1 MHKHVWALLG
11 ALAVF
16 VVAGLLSSCMTDAST
31 ANFTAPEE
39 YATVEQLVADA
50 DVVALVRAGG
60 SRVDI
65 VDDVPY
71 TRTELQLRK
80 VLLGAVGKH
89 AELAVTQVGSGS
101 SPPGAGLPSVL
112 RDGHEYVV
120 ALNRT
125 AAGEFEVVG
134 PGVWRA
140 DTMGASLT
148 LHTAKP
154 TSVPAAIP
162 HVTTPWE
169 LEVELGKVRESLGTS
184 VVGRPSQEQAESPG
198 ASQGQEQS
206 RSHGQERGQPRG
218 QEHGQEHGRQQG
230 ESRGPPGPDWAHDPK
245 PRPHRR

>member
-1 MHKHVWALLG
+1 MRKHVWALLG

-50 DVVALVRAGG
+50 DVVALVRAGR

-65 VDDVPY
+65 VDHVPY

-89 AELAVTQVGSGS
+89 SGMAVTQVGSDA

-125 AAGEFEVVG
+125 AAGEFEMVG

-140 DTMGASLT
+140 DTLGASLT

-154 TSVPAAIP
+154 TSVPVAIP

-169 LEVELGKVRESLGTS
+169 LEVQLGKVRESLGTS
-184 VVGRPSQEQAESPG
+184 VIGRQSQEQAKSQG
-198 ASQGQEQS
+198 KSQGQEQV
-206 RSHGQERGQPRG
+206 RSHGQERGQPQG
-218 QEHGQEHGRQQG
+218 QAHGRQQG
-230 ESRGPPGPDWAHDPK
+230 KSRGWPGPDWAHDPQ